1 MLLKLFHPIKFL
13 KSFLLLTCLTILIFI
28 AFFNFGKIAAAITV
42 TDQVAICTHHSER
55 RIITIDYL
63 SDSQKVPCQ
72 VIYEKKTEQ
81 PGHQEV
87 LWRANNSVGY
97 CERKTDDFI
106 KKLTGYGWQCAYKK
120 APDKKE
126 EAKVKEEINKEIDKK
141 EEKESK
147 KIDIDK
153 KDEIQPV
160 REVISK
166 PPKIQPVSQPP
177 KNDPNQPDNKPSK
190 TAITE
195 PAKNHEDSRFQQ
207 YETVAL
213 CRQGK
218 SERIVAL
225 DYLIFGKLVPC
236 KVIYDKQTQP
246 PKVLWRANN
255 SVGYCERKMSSF
267 LKKLK
272 GYGWKCHYEKQ
283 IDMTT
288 VVATKPPQ
296 KTSPAKENSQ
306 TAQTPII
313 ATDWNKQAG
322 RKNYL
327 AYCGGTTLNL
337 AQPVTA
343 IAQALS
349 GLEYDSSKLQDCS
362 GIFHQLVNRFQN
374 EYCPNYHYPP
384 LNLARHTRGIAKWYH
399 QRGELILIDE
409 PHEKS
414 QLIKPGA
421 VMFYGYQ
428 GKTYQN
434 FTAEDLFIPGLG
446 INHIGVVVA
455 VIVDDQGQV
464 ANYKLFH
471 GRRPGYPSQITEFH
485 WRKPA
490 QPGYPPYGNGQEQWV
505 AIAPLVTQPYSSQV
519 VYIEE
524 GEASYYADSLHGNL
538 TASGKPYDKNELTAA
553 HQTLSFGSRARVT
566 YFKTGKVVEV
576 TINDRGPF
584 YRDRIIDLSR
594 RAAEKL
600 GLIIDGYGDVKIEV
614 TNH

>member
-1 MLLKLFHPIKFL
+1 MLLKLSHPIRSL
-13 KSFLLLTCLTILIFI
+13 KSFLLLTILIFI
-28 AFFNFGKIAAAITV
+28 AFFNFCQIAVAITV
-42 TDQVAICTHHSER
+42 IDQVAICTHYSKQ

-72 VIYEKKTEQ
+72 VIYEKTTEQ
-81 PGHQEV
+81 PGHKKV
-87 LWRANNSVGY
+87 LWRANHLVGY
-97 CERKTDDFI
+97 CERKTDDFL

-120 APDKKE
+120 TPSLIENKKE
-126 EAKVKEEINKEIDKK
+126 AAKEKEVEEIDQEIDKK
-141 EEKESK
+141 ENEK
-147 KIDIDK
+147 IDK
-153 KDEIQPV
+153 KDEIQSV

-166 PPKIQPVSQPP
+166 PPIIQPISQSP
-177 KNDPNQPDNKPSK
+177 KNDSNQPNNKPSK
-190 TAITE
+190 TAIKE
-195 PAKNHEDSRFQQ
+195 PVKNYEDSRFQQ

-213 CRQGK
+213 CRQGQR
-218 SERIVAL
+218 ERMVAL
-225 DYLIFGKLVPC
+225 DYLTFGKLVPC

-246 PKVLWRANN
+246 PQVLWRANN
-255 SVGYCERKMSSF
+255 SVGYCENKMSRF

-272 GYGWKCHYEKQ
+272 GYGWKCRYEKQ

-296 KTSPAKENSQ
+296 EASPVKESSPI
-306 TAQTPII
+306 AHQTPII

-337 AQPVTA
+337 VQPVTA

-362 GIFHQLVNRFQN
+362 GIFHQLVHQF
-374 EYCPNYHYPP
+374 ESKYCQNYHYPP

-399 QRGELILIDE
+399 QRGELILIDD
-409 PHEKS
+409 PDEKS

-434 FTAEDLFIPGLG
+434 FTAEDLSVPGLG

-455 VIVDDQGQV
+455 VIVDEQGRIV
-464 ANYKLFH
+464 NYKLFH

-538 TASGKPYDKNELTAA
+538 TASGEPYDKYELTAA

-584 YRDRIIDLSR
+584 YQDRIIDLSR
-594 RAAEKL
+594 QAAERL
-600 GLIIDGYGDVKIEV
+600 GLIIDGYGEVKIEV